1 MPYEVPQSPPTV
13 PRRYKLAKEPT
24 PPPVVVGK
32 RKRAPVDDGVEVDGA
47 QSKRVKVDGDAD
59 DSRIVLD
66 SDDDVEVL

>member
-1 MPYEVPQSPPTV
+1 MPYKLPQSPPTI
-13 PRRYKLAKEPT
+13 PLRYKLAKEPT

-32 RKRAPVDDGVEVDGA
+32 RKRGSIDDAVEVDGA
-47 QSKRVKVDGDAD
+47 QSKRVKMDGDAD